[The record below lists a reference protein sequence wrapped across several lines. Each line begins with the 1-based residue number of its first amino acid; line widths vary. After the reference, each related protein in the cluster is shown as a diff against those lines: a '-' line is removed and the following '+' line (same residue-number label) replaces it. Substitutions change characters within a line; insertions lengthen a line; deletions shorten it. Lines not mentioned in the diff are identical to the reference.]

1 MKANIQL
8 RRSQERGHAN
18 HGWLDSYFSFSFA
31 DYYDPAHMQFRALRV
46 INEDRVEPKQGFGM
60 HPHRDMEIFTYVIEG
75 ELAHKDSM
83 GHASSIT
90 SGQVQKITAGK
101 GILHSEYNGSD
112 KNPVHLLQI
121 WIVPA
126 EHGLKPSY
134 EEYTLPKADDK
145 NPLLL
150 IGSSTGGE
158 NVVHFH
164 QDVLVYRGIL
174 KAEKNVSYTVK
185 PGRGI
190 WIQMVKGKINAGAAV
205 LSEGD
210 GVAIENVSGLDIKA
224 EKDAEFLLFDLA

>member
-8 RRSQERGHAN
+8 RRSKERGHAN

-46 INEDRVEPKQGFGM
+46 INEDYVEPGKGFDM

-121 WIVPA
+121 WIVPS

-145 NPLLL
+145 DPLLL
-150 IGSSTGGE
+150 IGSPDGGD

-174 KAEKNVSYTVK
+174 KAEKNVSYPVK

-210 GVAIENVSGLDIKA
+210 GVAIENVSGLEIKA

>member
-8 RRSQERGHAN
+8 RRSKDRGHVN

-46 INEDRVEPKQGFGM
+46 INEDVVEPKQGFGM

-112 KNPVHLLQI
+112 KKPVHLLQI
-121 WIVPA
+121 WIVPS

-134 EEYTLPKADDK
+134 EEYTLAKPDDK
-145 NPLLL
+145 EPLLL
-150 IGSSTGGE
+150 IGSPTGGA
-158 NVVHFH
+158 NIVHFH
-164 QDVLVYRGIL
+164 QDVNVYRGIL
-174 KAEKNVSYTVK
+174 KAGKDVAYPVK

-190 WIQMVKGKINAGAAV
+190 WIQMVKGKINVGAAV

-210 GVAIENVSGLDIKA
+210 GVAIENVSGLEIKA